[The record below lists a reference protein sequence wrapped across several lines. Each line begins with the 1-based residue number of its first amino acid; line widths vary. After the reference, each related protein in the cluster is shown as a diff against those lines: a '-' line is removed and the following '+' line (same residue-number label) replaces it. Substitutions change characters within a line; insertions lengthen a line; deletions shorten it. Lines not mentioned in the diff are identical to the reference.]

1 VGAAE
6 QRADRG
12 LGRGLLILMA
22 TATGLCVGGNYLN
35 QPLIDEIS
43 RYFGVS
49 ISAAASTVTVAQFGY
64 AVGLLLLVPLGDV
77 VDRRKLAVCLV
88 LLTAVGQLVAA
99 ASVNL
104 PMMMVGTAIA
114 SLFSVAAQVLV
125 PFASEL
131 AARDKAGSAVGTMMT
146 GLLVGILL
154 GRAVSGM
161 LSLVAGWRTAY
172 WVLGGLLL
180 VIAALLWRRLPTVP
194 RAATVSLAGIPA
206 SMIGAWR
213 RFPKVR
219 SRSLMSALLFASVS
233 ACFATMTPLLAG
245 PPHDLEPATI
255 GLVGLLGVIG
265 AMGAGPIGRL
275 SDRGLGTQAVAAGIG
290 LLLLGWISMWFGS
303 SLLVMFGIGF
313 VLTDCGL
320 QAAHVTNLAVVQ
332 AQDPALRSR
341 LNSLYMTMYFIGGAV
356 GSAVAVALWDR
367 FGWHGVV
374 LAAVG
379 FVLTAALIMMGELL
393 GDRRRPHRQQA

>member
-1 VGAAE
+1 MTAE
-6 QRADRG
+6 AG

-77 VDRRKLAVCLV
+77 VDRRKLAVSLI
-88 LLTAVGQLVAA
+88 LLTAVGQLVAG

-104 PMMMVGTAIA
+104 PMLMVGTATA
-114 SLFSVAAQVLV
+114 SLFSVAAQILV

-146 GLLVGILL
+146 GLLIGILVA
-154 GRAVSGM
+154 RAVSGM

-172 WVLGGLLL
+172 WALGALLL
-180 VIAALLWRRLPTVP
+180 VVAALLWRRLPTVP
-194 RAATVSLAGIPA
+194 RATSISIAGIPS

-219 SRSLMSALLFASVS
+219 SRSLVSALVFASIS

-245 PPHDLEPATI
+245 PPYDLGPATI
-255 GLVGLLGVIG
+255 GLIGLLGVIG
-265 AMGAGPIGRL
+265 AVGAGPVGRL
-275 SDRGLGTQAVAAGIG
+275 SDRGLGTRTVAAGIV
-290 LLLLGWISMWFGS
+290 LLLLGWISMWYGS
-303 SLLVMFGIGF
+303 ALLVMFGLGF
-313 VLTDCGL
+313 ILTDCGL
-320 QAAHVTNLAVVQ
+320 QAVHVTNLAVVQ
-332 AQDPALRSR
+332 AQDPALRAR

-379 FVLTAALIMMGELL
+379 FVLTAALIMAGELL
-393 GDRRRPHRQQA
+393 GDRRRGQRQRA